1 MNSLL
6 KNLFISFIG
15 IFLLISILLL
25 VILWNFSNNIPDY
38 KFLKNYKPP
47 VSSKVYAGDG
57 NLVADFS
64 KEKRIFVP
72 YRSIPKNVINAF
84 LSAEDKN
91 FFSHPGVDAKG
102 VLRATIN
109 NFKNIMTSKRLE
121 GASTITQQVA
131 KNFLLTN
138 EVSLNRKLKEAILA
152 FRIERALTKE
162 RILELYLNQIY
173 LGSGAYGVAAASLEY
188 FDKSIKELDYA
199 EAALLALDDA
209 GLDIGNMEAFYCG
222 NLGQANAMVGQRI
235 LQEIGQTGIP
245 VVNCSNACATGATA
259 FREAWTSIKAGL
271 YDVVLAVG
279 VEQMGTGL
287 LGGAGGGVGIPKE
300 GLLGSGTMPAVFA
313 EAGMEHA
320 RQYGTTFEQFAK
332 ISVKNHHHSTMNPK
346 ARYQIETPLDEVMN
360 AEMISY
366 PNTKLMCSVNVD
378 GAAAAVLVSEKK
390 AKELGM
396 QRAVRIKAS
405 VMTSDPY
412 QERDLVMPD
421 VNSCTRKAA
430 AEAYEMA
437 GLNSEDIDLV
447 ELHDCFAT
455 AEMLHYENLGL
466 CGDGEA
472 GRLIDE
478 GEVELGG
485 RIPVN
490 VSGGLL
496 SKGHPLG
503 ATGIANIYEV
513 CTHLRGEA
521 GARQVENAKIGM
533 THVIG
538 LGSACGI
545 HILEKV

>member
-1 MNSLL
+1 MS
-6 KNLFISFIG
+6 
-15 IFLLISILLL
+15 
-25 VILWNFSNNIPDY
+25 D
-38 KFLKNYKPP
+38 
-47 VSSKVYAGDG
+47 VYV
-57 NLVADFS
+57 L
-64 KEKRIFVP
+64 
-72 YRSIPKNVINAF
+72 
-84 LSAEDKN
+84 
-91 FFSHPGVDAKG
+91 GVDMIKFG
-102 VLRATIN
+102 RFPDRTVPD
-109 NFKNIMTSKRLE
+109 
-121 GASTITQQVA
+121 
-131 KNFLLTN
+131 
-138 EVSLNRKLKEAILA
+138 
-152 FRIERALTKE
+152 
-162 RILELYLNQIY
+162 
-173 LGSGAYGVAAASLEY
+173 LG
-188 FDKSIKELDYA
+188 A

-209 GLDIGNMEAFYCG
+209 GLNIGNMEAFYCG

-287 LGGAGGGVGIPKE
+287 LGGSGSGSGIPKE

-430 AEAYEMA
+430 SEAYEMA
-437 GLNSEDIDLV
+437 GLDSSDVDLV

-466 CGDGEA
+466 CDDGEA

-521 GARQVENAKIGM
+521 GERQVEGARIGM